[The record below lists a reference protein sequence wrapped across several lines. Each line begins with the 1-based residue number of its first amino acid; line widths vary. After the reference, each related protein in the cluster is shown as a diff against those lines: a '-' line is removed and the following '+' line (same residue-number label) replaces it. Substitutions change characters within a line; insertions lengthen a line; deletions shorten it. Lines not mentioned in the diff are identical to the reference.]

1 MATQGRSKRLE
12 LANLIKKGPS
22 KQIDSVFTGLTYIFA
37 VLLLVFAIVP
47 TVNTISSINKEIK
60 EKNRVNESLEN
71 KISALA
77 SLDEQ
82 YIENKDS
89 FKDLTLL
96 FPASGNFSLFLSNI
110 DAVVTRNNFI
120 LESISF
126 SKYDRDT
133 FNTKTTVL
141 KPWSVRMSVSGKKV
155 YLITLLRDLEAMPM
169 FPVLESVSYGSEVD
183 DDGNTRYS
191 LSLRI
196 YHVESP
202 KFYE

>member
-1 MATQGRSKRLE
+1 MPKPGSSKRLE
-12 LANLIKKGPS
+12 LANLIKKAPS
-22 KQIDSVFTGLTYIFA
+22 KQVDSIFIGLTYLFS
-37 VLLLVFAIVP
+37 VLLLVFAIIP
-47 TVNTISSINKEIK
+47 TINTISNINKEIK
-60 EKNRVNESLEN
+60 EKERVNESLEN
-71 KISALA
+71 KIAALA
-77 SLDEQ
+77 TLDEQ
-82 YIENKDS
+82 YLENADE

-126 SKYDRDT
+126 SKYEKEI
-133 FNTKTTVL
+133 FNTKTAVL
-141 KPWSVRMSVSGKKV
+141 KPWSVRISVSGKKV
-155 YLITLLRDLEAMPM
+155 YLVTLLRDLEAMPM
-169 FPVLESVSYGSEVD
+169 FPVLEGVSYGSEVD

-196 YHVESP
+196 YHVDNA

>member
-1 MATQGRSKRLE
+1 MAEQASSKRLE
-12 LANLIKKGPS
+12 LVNLIKKAPS
-22 KQIDSVFTGLTYIFA
+22 KQVDSVFIGLTYIFA
-37 VLLLVFAIVP
+37 LLLLVFAIIP
-47 TVNTISSINKEIK
+47 TVETISNINKEIK
-60 EKNRVNESLEN
+60 EKERVYEALEN
-71 KISALA
+71 KVIALS

-82 YIENKDS
+82 YIENADA

-96 FPASGNFSLFLSNI
+96 FPATGNFSLFLSNI
-110 DAVVTRNNFI
+110 DAVVARNNFV

-133 FNTKTTVL
+133 FKTKTSVL

-169 FPVLESVSYGSEVD
+169 FPVVETVGYGSDVD
-183 DDGNTRYS
+183 DEGNTKYS
-191 LSLRI
+191 LTLRI
-196 YHVESP
+196 YHVDNA

>member
-1 MATQGRSKRLE
+1 MAVQGSSKRLE
-12 LANLIKKGPS
+12 IANLIKKAPS
-22 KQIDSVFTGLTYIFA
+22 KQIDSVFMGLTYLFA
-37 VLLLVFAIVP
+37 VLLIVFAIVP
-47 TVNTISSINKEIK
+47 TVNTISGINKEIK
-60 EKNRVNESLEN
+60 EKERVNESLEE

-77 SLDEQ
+77 SLDGQ
-82 YIENKDS
+82 YLENADA
-89 FKDLTLL
+89 FKDLSLL

-126 SKYDRDT
+126 SKYERDT
-133 FNTKTTVL
+133 FTTKTTVL

-169 FPVLESVSYGSEVD
+169 FPVLETVSYGSEVD

-196 YHVESP
+196 YHVENA

>member
-1 MATQGRSKRLE
+1 MAKPGSSKKLE
-12 LANLIKKGPS
+12 LANLIKKMPS
-22 KQIDSVFTGLTYIFA
+22 KQIDSVFIGLTYLFA
-37 VLLLVFAIVP
+37 VLLLIFAVVP
-47 TVNTISSINKEIK
+47 TVNTIININKEIK
-60 EKNRVNESLEN
+60 DKDRINESLEN

-77 SLDEQ
+77 TLDEQ
-82 YIENKDS
+82 YIENADA

-110 DAVVTRNNFI
+110 DAVVTRNNFT

-126 SKYDRDT
+126 SKYERDT
-133 FNTKTTVL
+133 FKTKTTVL

-155 YLITLLRDLEAMPM
+155 YLVTLLRDLEAMPM
-169 FPVLESVSYGSEVD
+169 FPVLESVSYGSELD

-196 YHVESP
+196 YHVENA

>member
-1 MATQGRSKRLE
+1 MANRGSSKRLE
-12 LANLIKKGPS
+12 LANLIKKAPS
-22 KQIDSVFTGLTYIFA
+22 KQIDSVFIGLTYLLA

-47 TVNTISSINKEIK
+47 TVNTIVNINKEIK
-60 EKNRVNESLEN
+60 EKGRINESLEN

-77 SLDEQ
+77 TLDEQ
-82 YIENKDS
+82 YLDNTDA

-126 SKYDRDT
+126 SKYERDT

-141 KPWSVRMSVSGKKV
+141 KPWNVRMAVSGKKV

-169 FPVLESVSYGSEVD
+169 YPVLETVSYGSEVD

-191 LSLRI
+191 ISLRI
-196 YHVESP
+196 YHVEND
-202 KFYE
+202 KFYD